1 MPFINWILGIHAAV
15 LPVQEE
21 PLCAQQERD
30 VHSIAQASATQEQ
43 LPCAVLVQGKQL
55 LYAQQ
60 EERDQL
66 RRAGYNP
73 ILWGVAD
80 RAREV
85 FSDVPQAWY
94 QRLLELGNLQVSS
107 WGWFLVQNQ

>member
-1 MPFINWILGIHAAV
+1 M
-15 LPVQEE
+15 
-21 PLCAQQERD
+21 
-30 VHSIAQASATQEQ
+30 
-43 LPCAVLVQGKQL
+43 LVQGKQL

-107 WGWFLVQNQ
+107 WGDGCWCRVIDFVPDAARAEAPPDESCGRRRAECGAKCWHASAPAGGM